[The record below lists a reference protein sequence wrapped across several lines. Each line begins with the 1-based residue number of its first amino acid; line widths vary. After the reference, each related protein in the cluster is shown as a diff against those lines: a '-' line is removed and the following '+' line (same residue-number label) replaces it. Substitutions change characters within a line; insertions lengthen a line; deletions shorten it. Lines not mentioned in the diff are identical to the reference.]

1 MSVRFTMKKLAKALH
16 AERFWLVGEKATKIE
31 LSRTVG
37 DRVVTVE
44 LTPGTVQ
51 GKVHLS
57 FPSYLFQSK
66 ISHWSPTEDEIRL
79 TRSKSILT
87 SLVKTL
93 RRSIV
98 WDFVENKD
106 FIKVNPYFRGKKTK
120 IKEELL
126 GVVG

>member
-1 MSVRFTMKKLAKALH
+1 MAKFSMRALAKTLQN
-16 AERFWLVGEKATKIE
+16 ERFWLVEEKAKRKIE
-31 LSRTVG
+31 LTRTVG

-44 LTPGTVQ
+44 LTPGTTA

-66 ISHWSPTEDEIRL
+66 ISHWAPTEEETRL
-79 TRSKSILT
+79 TRNKNVLI

-93 RRSIV
+93 RRSAV
-98 WDFVENKD
+98 WKFVENKD
-106 FIKVNPYFRGKKTK
+106 FIQVNPFFKGKKAK

-126 GVVG
+126 GVIG